1 MLVDEYRKGWA
12 LRCLREA
19 IDEVK
24 MAKKDSRALSLA
36 IDALRKAQ
44 AAIYYSL
51 GEPFLIGSIVEE
63 AVESETQPDNPIL
76 RCLVSVEKSI
86 KRLEQMREVYGDTA
100 VVEETDK
107 IVSLASRIVN
117 LLTSLE
123 D

>member
-1 MLVDEYRKGWA
+1 MDEYRKGWA

-24 MAKKDSRALSLA
+24 IAKRDSRALSLA

-63 AVESETQPDNPIL
+63 AVESETQPDDPVL

-86 KRLEQMREVYGDTA
+86 KRLEQMREIYGDAA

-107 IVSLASRIVN
+107 IVSLASRIVS

>member
-1 MLVDEYRKGWA
+1 MMDEYRKGWA

-24 MAKKDSRALSLA
+24 IAKRDSRALSLA

-63 AVESETQPDNPIL
+63 AVESETQPDDPVL

-86 KRLEQMREVYGDTA
+86 KRLEQMREIYGDAA

-107 IVSLASRIVN
+107 IVSLASRIVS

>member
-63 AVESETQPDNPIL
+63 AVESETQPENPVL

-86 KRLEQMREVYGDTA
+86 KRLEQIREVYGDAA

-107 IVSLASRIVN
+107 IVSLASRIVS